1 MIGHQIGGR
10 YRIIQRLG
18 GGGMGVV
25 YQAEDMLLG
34 RDVAIKV
41 LRAHLAED
49 DAFRHRFEREGR
61 SAAGLSHPNIVQVYD
76 VGETP
81 EGVPYLVMEYVSGP
95 TLEKILSERG
105 ALPEREAVD
114 IAIQVAAALAEAH
127 RRGVVHRDIKPL
139 NILVRPDGTVKVAD
153 FGIARAQSGATLVNT
168 GTIVGSAHYVSPEQ
182 ARGGY
187 VDEKTDVYSLGIV
200 LYEMLTGRTPFQ
212 GDTAVAVALKH
223 LQEEV
228 PAPSAVANV
237 SRRLEAVVL
246 RALEKDPARRF
257 PSASALLS
265 ELEAVR
271 AHLDRPQGGGRR
283 RASAPSGRTSVWVP
297 IVAAV
302 IVVLV
307 GVAAFLYSR
316 YVAPQP
322 VAVPSLAGKTAAAA
336 EGRLGQASLGWR
348 IASVAPDPRLPYGD
362 VVRTTPAAGSRVL
375 PGRTVAL
382 VLSAGPPAIAG
393 GVPNVQGQ
401 QAQAAQ
407 QELGGVGLKVAQV
420 VARPSNV
427 YGKGEVI
434 ETLPPAGTAIW
445 PGQYVTLEVSSG
457 TSAHTVAMPPL
468 IGASLSAWQA
478 SLAARG
484 LTVGEIHYGA
494 SSRPAGQ
501 VLSQEPAAGTP
512 VSAASSISLVLSA
525 GAGGV
530 VVNAPDAVQQQSATI
545 ALPTTGFKRGTPVM
559 IQVVSEEGKE
569 PVLVVPH
576 GQPGQRLTVT
586 YTWRGDGTLQVW
598 FAGQVVKSLSLPV
611 ASGPAGH

>member
-95 TLEKILSERG
+95 TLEKVLAERG
-105 ALPEREAVD
+105 RLPEREAVD
-114 IAIQVAAALAEAH
+114 VAAQVAAALAEAH

-187 VDEKTDVYSLGIV
+187 VDEKTDVYSLGVV
-200 LYEMLTGRTPFQ
+200 LFEMLTGRTPFQ

-223 LQEEV
+223 LQDEV
-228 PAPSAVANV
+228 PSPSALANV
-237 SRRLEAVVL
+237 SRRLEGVVL
-246 RALEKDPARRF
+246 RALEKDPARRYPGAAAF
-257 PSASALLS
+257 LAD
-265 ELEAVR
+265 LEAVR
-271 AHLDRPQGGGRR
+271 AGLNLPQAGGRR
-283 RASAPSGRTSVWVP
+283 RGPAPSGRTSVWVP
-297 IVAAV
+297 IVAAA

-307 GVAAFLYSR
+307 GVAAFLYSH

-322 VAVPSLAGKTAAAA
+322 VAVPALAGRPVAVA
-336 EGRLGQASLGWR
+336 ERQLGSRSLRWR
-348 IASVAPDPRLPYGD
+348 IASFQNDATLPYAD
-362 VVRTTPAAGSRVL
+362 VVSSNPKAGTTLL
-375 PGRTVAL
+375 PGHTVTL
-382 VLSAGPPAIAG
+382 VLSAGPQPVPG

-401 QAQAAQ
+401 QVATAR
-407 QELGGVGLKVAQV
+407 QELAGVGLHVVQV
-420 VARPSNV
+420 LRRPSNV
-427 YGKGEVI
+427 YGRGQVVD
-434 ETLPPAGTAIW
+434 TLPPAGTAAW
-445 PGQYVTLEVSSG
+445 VGQQVSLEVSTG
-457 TSAHTVAMPPL
+457 TTARTVAMPSL
-468 IGASLSAWQA
+468 VGAALAAWQA
-478 SLAARG
+478 ALAAHG
-484 LTVGEIHYGA
+484 LTVGDIRYG
-494 SSRPAGQ
+494 SSSAPAGQ
-501 VLSQEPAAGTP
+501 VLSQEPGPGTP
-512 VSAASSISLVLSA
+512 VSAGSSISLVLSA

-530 VVNAPDAVQQQSATI
+530 SVSAPTAAQQQSATI
-545 ALPTTGFKRGTPVM
+545 ALPAKGFKRGTPVM
-559 IQVVSEEGKE
+559 IQVVSEDGSE
-569 PVLVVPH
+569 PVLTTM
-576 GQPGQRLTVT
+576 GKPGERLTVT
-586 YTWRGDGTLQVW
+586 YTWRGNGTLRVW
-598 FAGQVVKSLSLPV
+598 FGGQVVKTLALPV
-611 ASGPAGH
+611 ASGSSGG